1 MSFPK
6 WTSMGRREATRPR
19 YVKSPS
25 RGVTLPSVV
34 ILRAPISFNIIMV
47 RAMLSSRGGSM
58 TRASKETGS
67 PQSSSFV
74 RKTACSRGQRNISG
88 VTSSG
93 RMLYTKSK
101 VGTNVKITH
110 CVMCLL
116 VVAATRDHP
125 VDHAFVQTSYTTF
138 SLDAARLWR
147 PLDLKNTKSFKT
159 KQINKT
165 FHFGVCTLREVKLVS
180 GSAQSC
186 LTRQKSITYVM
197 SGTVNELSAML
208 VDRIIF
214 R

>member
-1 MSFPK
+1 MFKNTSNKKVIPNIMSFPK

-110 CVMCLL
+110 YVFTCRSSNERPSCRPRLRADVPHDLFSGRSSSL
-116 VVAATRDHP
+116 APTRSEKHQKFLNKTNKQD
-125 VDHAFVQTSYTTF
+125 F
-138 SLDAARLWR
+138 SLWCV
-147 PLDLKNTKSFKT
+147 P
-159 KQINKT
+159 
-165 FHFGVCTLREVKLVS
+165 
-180 GSAQSC
+180 
-186 LTRQKSITYVM
+186 
-197 SGTVNELSAML
+197 
-208 VDRIIF
+208 
-214 R
+214 

>member
-1 MSFPK
+1 
-6 WTSMGRREATRPR
+6 
-19 YVKSPS
+19 
-25 RGVTLPSVV
+25 
-34 ILRAPISFNIIMV
+34 
-47 RAMLSSRGGSM
+47 
-58 TRASKETGS
+58 
-67 PQSSSFV
+67 
-74 RKTACSRGQRNISG
+74 
-88 VTSSG
+88 
-93 RMLYTKSK
+93 
-101 VGTNVKITH
+101 
-110 CVMCLL
+110 MCLL

-125 VDHAFVQTSYTTF
+125 VDHAFVQTSHTTF

-147 PLDLKNTKSFKT
+147 PLDLENAKSEFYKIDT
-159 KQINKT
+159 T